1 MKTTLSMLFLWV
13 FSFSFSQVNW
23 MTMEQALTAQKTNP
37 KKILI
42 DFYADWCGPCKLMD
56 KQTYSHPIIS
66 KYINENF
73 YAVKFNAEGN
83 QTVNFYDRVFTNPDY
98 ATKAKSKNAMH
109 QFAKFMNVNGYPALV
124 FLDEN
129 AQPITNLM
137 GFFSAKELEPYITL
151 FSKGEYKNIKTR
163 EQWENYQKKFKSKIK
178 E

>member
-23 MTMEQALTAQKTNP
+23 MTMEQALTAQKANP

-83 QTVNFYDRVFTNPDY
+83 QSVNFYGRVFTNPDF
-98 ATKAKSKNAMH
+98 ANKAKSKNAMH
-109 QFAKFMNVNGYPALV
+109 QSRSL
-124 FLDEN
+124 
-129 AQPITNLM
+129 
-137 GFFSAKELEPYITL
+137 
-151 FSKGEYKNIKTR
+151 
-163 EQWENYQKKFKSKIK
+163 
-178 E
+178 

>member
-23 MTMEQALTAQKTNP
+23 MTMEQALTAQKP
-37 KKILI
+37 IQK
-42 DFYADWCGPCKLMD
+42 DSHRFYADWCGPCKMMD

-83 QTVNFYDRVFTNPDY
+83 QTVNFMIGFLPILILLQG
-98 ATKAKSKNAMH
+98 KKQNAMH

-137 GFFSAKELEPYITL
+137 GYFSAKRIRTL
-151 FSKGEYKNIKTR
+151 YHFV
-163 EQWENYQKKFKSKIK
+163 F
-178 E
+178 

>member
-1 MKTTLSMLFLWV
+1 MKATLSMLFLWV

-56 KQTYSHPIIS
+56 NQTYSHPIIS

-98 ATKAKSKNAMH
+98 ATKAKSKNTMH

-129 AQPITNLM
+129 AQPMTNLM

-151 FSKGEYKNIKTR
+151 FSNKRYNAAK
-163 EQWENYQKKFKSKIK
+163 Q
-178 E
+178 

>member
-1 MKTTLSMLFLWV
+1 MKATLSMLFLWV

-73 YAVKFNAEGN
+73 YAVKFN
-83 QTVNFYDRVFTNPDY
+83 
-98 ATKAKSKNAMH
+98 S
-109 QFAKFMNVNGYPALV
+109 
-124 FLDEN
+124 
-129 AQPITNLM
+129 
-137 GFFSAKELEPYITL
+137 
-151 FSKGEYKNIKTR
+151 
-163 EQWENYQKKFKSKIK
+163 
-178 E
+178 